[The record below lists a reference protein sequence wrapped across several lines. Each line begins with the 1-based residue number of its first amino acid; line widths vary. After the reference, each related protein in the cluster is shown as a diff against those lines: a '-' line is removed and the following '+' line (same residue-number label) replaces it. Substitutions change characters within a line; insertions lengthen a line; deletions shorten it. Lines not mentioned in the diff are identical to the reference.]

1 MFAKAIAIAAVTG
14 FVAANQAPITKQ
26 DEGFM
31 AGAMSGVMMTSE
43 KDLHGCKRPHI
54 PDMVKQAET
63 MIPMLDMMAKQ
74 MNEGKEPAWMVQLK
88 DSEHTIAVLASM
100 VIGEYKDTEFC
111 RGEIMAFEGKKIAMV
126 FAGELFK
133 QASAFLF

>member
-1 MFAKAIAIAAVTG
+1 
-14 FVAANQAPITKQ
+14 
-26 DEGFM
+26 
-31 AGAMSGVMMTSE
+31 
-43 KDLHGCKRPHI
+43 
-54 PDMVKQAET
+54 
-63 MIPMLDMMAKQ
+63 MMAKQ